1 MATRR
6 KRTAGELENNPSAQK
21 ARLRG
26 IDNRV
31 DRAARELNIDDN
43 KLTNAIKRT
52 ARNRDTWTSVRSLP
66 VTSEVVRR
74 VLRRAGLLTGGNNE
88 GC

>member
-6 KRTAGELENNPSAQK
+6 KRTARELENNPAAQK
-21 ARLRG
+21 ARLIG

-31 DRAARELNIDDN
+31 DRAARELNINDN
-43 KLTNAIKRT
+43 KLRNAIKRT

-66 VTSEVVRR
+66 VTSEIVRR
-74 VLRRAGLLTGGNNE
+74 VLRRAGLLTGDNNE
-88 GC
+88 SC